1 MSSQLWRSPRSLRC
15 CWHRSSPAAAAV
27 SSNGQHRASSAAAQ
41 SDDLRE
47 RRVFSGIQPTGTPHL
62 GNYCG
67 AIAKWVALQE
77 PAAPS
82 ASKGDGSSSESDAA
96 ALATSTS
103 YSGDGSKTTGAIRLY
118 SVVDLHA
125 LTVPF
130 DAQRMPDQV
139 HSMVAALLGSGL
151 DPKRNILFR
160 QSDVAAHA
168 ELAWLLSCITPLG
181 WLQRM
186 TQFKQKAASA
196 KTESSLG
203 LLAYPVLM
211 AADILLYRATHVPV
225 GEDQQQHLELTRM
238 IATTF
243 NDRFGSNRP
252 DGREVLPKPFPM
264 VEEDTTTLTG
274 AQRKSLA
281 RIMSLRDPT
290 KKMSK
295 SDKSALSRIEL
306 TDTADEIRKK
316 VCKATTDAVGGIY
329 YDRDERPGVSNL
341 LDIAS
346 AVTGQSVAQL
356 ETQYADYGTGAFKD
370 SVADAVIAKYVC
382 AAVVVDACWSLHFLL
397 PWCRICPIGERI
409 KQYEADQEYIDQV
422 LADGAAQAS
431 ELAAVTMKD
440 VKDVMGLARS

>member
-1 MSSQLWRSPRSLRC
+1 MIWQAHRCSAARLSRRKYSSTTAASRRRC
-15 CWHRSSPAAAAV
+15 ASSI
-27 SSNGQHRASSAAAQ
+27 ASSATQ
-41 SDDLRE
+41 SGDQRE

-67 AIAKWVALQE
+67 AIAKWVALQGSE
-77 PAAPS
+77 PVSSALINAPP
-82 ASKGDGSSSESDAA
+82 
-96 ALATSTS
+96 T
-103 YSGDGSKTTGAIRLY
+103 RLY

-130 DAQRMPDQV
+130 EAERMPDQV
-139 HSMVAALLGSGL
+139 HSMVAALLGAGL
-151 DPKRNILFR
+151 DPTRNILFR

-186 TQFKQKAASA
+186 TQFKQKAAAA

-203 LLAYPVLM
+203 LLSYPVLM

-252 DGREVLPKPFPM
+252 DGKEVLPKPFPM

-295 SDKSALSRIEL
+295 SDQSKLSRIEL
-306 TDTADEIRKK
+306 TDSADDIRKK
-316 VCKATTDAVGGIY
+316 VRKATTDAISGIY
-329 YDRDERPGVSNL
+329 YDREERPGVSNL

-356 ETQYADYGTGAFKD
+356 EAQYADYGTGAFKD
-370 SVADAVIAKYVC
+370 SVADAVIAK
-382 AAVVVDACWSLHFLL
+382 
-397 PWCRICPIGERI
+397 IGPIGERI
-409 KQYEADQEYIDQV
+409 KQYEADQKYIDKV
-422 LADGAAQAS
+422 LADGAAQAA

-440 VKDVMGLARS
+440 VKEVMGLARF

>member
-1 MSSQLWRSPRSLRC
+1 MPLLRA
-15 CWHRSSPAAAAV
+15 PV
-27 SSNGQHRASSAAAQ
+27 RASRARAIATPTCIRSV
-41 SDDLRE
+41 STTSTDSEDLQRE

-77 PAAPS
+77 PSTP
-82 ASKGDGSSSESDAA
+82 ASS
-96 ALATSTS
+96 TST
-103 YSGDGSKTTGAIRLY
+103 TTRLY

-130 DAQRMPDQV
+130 NAEKMPDQV
-139 HSMVAALLGSGL
+139 HSMVAALLGAGL

-186 TQFKQKAASA
+186 TQFKQKAAAA
-196 KTESSLG
+196 KSESSLG

-252 DGREVLPKPFPM
+252 GGKEVLPKPFPM
-264 VEEDTTTLTG
+264 VEEDAATLTG
-274 AQRKSLA
+274 APRKALS

-295 SDKSALSRIEL
+295 SDTSALGRIEL
-306 TDTADEIRKK
+306 TDSADDIRKK
-316 VCKATTDAVGGIY
+316 IRKATTDAVAGIH

-346 AVTGQSVAQL
+346 AVTEKSVAEL
-356 ETQYADYGTGAFKD
+356 EAQYADYGTGAFKD
-370 SVADAVIAKYVC
+370 SVADAVIAK
-382 AAVVVDACWSLHFLL
+382 
-397 PWCRICPIGERI
+397 ICPIGESI
-409 KQYEADQEYIDQV
+409 KRYEADQAYIDQV
-422 LADGAAQAS
+422 LAAGAEQAA

-440 VKDVMGLARS
+440 VKEVMGLARA

>member
-1 MSSQLWRSPRSLRC
+1 MSWRSPATRSLTATRSLCRTSRSWRRC
-15 CWHRSSPAAAAV
+15 V
-27 SSNGQHRASSAAAQ
+27 SSGASS
-41 SDDLRE
+41 DTEDLQRE

-67 AIAKWVALQE
+67 AIAKWVALQGE
-77 PAAPS
+77 DAQ
-82 ASKGDGSSSESDAA
+82 SESYSDDA
-96 ALATSTS
+96 ST
-103 YSGDGSKTTGAIRLY
+103 TTRLY

-130 DAQRMPDQV
+130 DAQQMPRKV
-139 HSMVAALLGSGL
+139 HSMVAALLGAGL
-151 DPKRNILFR
+151 DPSRNILFR

-186 TQFKQKAASA
+186 TQFKQKAADA
-196 KTESSLG
+196 KSESSLG

-252 DGREVLPKPFPM
+252 EGREVLPKPFPM
-264 VEEDTTTLTG
+264 VEEDAVTLTG
-274 AQRKSLA
+274 AKRKALS
-281 RIMSLRDPT
+281 RIMSLKDPT

-306 TDTADEIRKK
+306 TDTADDIRKK
-316 VCKATTDAVGGIY
+316 VRKATTDAVSGIY
-329 YDRDERPGVSNL
+329 YDREERPGVSNL

-346 AVTGQSVAQL
+346 AVTGHSVAQL
-356 ETQYADYGTGAFKD
+356 EAQYADYQTGAFKD
-370 SVADAVIAKYVC
+370 SVADAVIAT
-382 AAVVVDACWSLHFLL
+382 
-397 PWCRICPIGERI
+397 ICPIGERI
-409 KQYEADQEYIDQV
+409 KQYEADQTYIDKV
-422 LADGAAQAS
+422 LATGADQAS

-440 VKDVMGLARS
+440 VKEVMGLAKS

>member
-1 MSSQLWRSPRSLRC
+1 MSSQLWRSPRSLRAPAALTPR
-15 CWHRSSPAAAAV
+15 RSAPAAAV
-27 SSNGQHRASSAAAQ
+27 FSDWRRRASSGPRAPKAD
-41 SDDLRE
+41 SDEQRDV
-47 RRVFSGIQPTGTPHL
+47 RVFSGIQPTGTPHL

-77 PAAPS
+77 PAIRSPS
-82 ASKGDGSSSESDAA
+82 AA
-96 ALATSTS
+96 ALSGDDGPSEIDASTSPTSTS
-103 YSGDGSKTTGAIRLY
+103 TATATRLY

-139 HSMVAALLGSGL
+139 HSMVAALLGAGL
-151 DPKRNILFR
+151 DPARNILFR

-186 TQFKQKAASA
+186 TQFKQKATSA

-243 NDRFGSNRP
+243 NDRFGSNHP
-252 DGREVLPKPFPM
+252 GGKEVLPKPFPM
-264 VEEDTTTLTG
+264 VEEDTATLTG
-274 AQRKSLA
+274 AQTKSLS

-306 TDTADEIRKK
+306 TDTADDIRKK
-316 VCKATTDAVGGIY
+316 VRKATTDAVSGIY

-346 AVTGQSVAQL
+346 SVTGQSVAQL
-356 ETQYADYGTGAFKD
+356 EAQYAGYRTGDFKD
-370 SVADAVIAKYVC
+370 SVADAVIAK
-382 AAVVVDACWSLHFLL
+382 
-397 PWCRICPIGERI
+397 ICPIGERI
-409 KQYEADQEYIDQV
+409 KQYEADQAYIDKV

-440 VKDVMGLARS
+440 VKEIMGLARS

>member
-1 MSSQLWRSPRSLRC
+1 MLSLLLRWPAGLAARVSHHKSPQPAVIASTCRRCASSS
-15 CWHRSSPAAAAV
+15 V
-27 SSNGQHRASSAAAQ
+27 SSATH
-41 SDDLRE
+41 SDDQRE
-47 RRVFSGIQPTGTPHL
+47 HRVFSGIQPTGTPHL

-67 AIAKWVALQE
+67 AIAKWVALQ
-77 PAAPS
+77 
-82 ASKGDGSSSESDAA
+82 GSSSAA
-96 ALATSTS
+96 SEVSAT
-103 YSGDGSKTTGAIRLY
+103 RLY

-130 DAQRMPDQV
+130 DAQRMPGQV
-139 HSMVAALLGSGL
+139 HSMVAALLGAGL
-151 DPKRNILFR
+151 DPTRNVLFR

-186 TQFKQKAASA
+186 TQFKQKAAAA
-196 KTESSLG
+196 KTDSSLG
-203 LLAYPVLM
+203 LLSYPVLM

-225 GEDQQQHLELTRM
+225 GEDQQQHLELSRM

-243 NDRFGSNRP
+243 NTRFGSNRP
-252 DGREVLPKPFPM
+252 GGKEVLPKPYPM
-264 VEEDTTTLTG
+264 MEEDTTTLTG

-295 SDKSALSRIEL
+295 SDKSKLSRIEL
-306 TDTADEIRKK
+306 TDSADDIRKK
-316 VCKATTDAVGGIY
+316 VRKATTDAVSGIY
-329 YDRDERPGVSNL
+329 YDREERPGVSNL

-356 ETQYADYGTGAFKD
+356 ETQYADYGTGTFKD
-370 SVADAVIAKYVC
+370 SVADAVIAK
-382 AAVVVDACWSLHFLL
+382 
-397 PWCRICPIGERI
+397 ICPIGERI
-409 KQYEADQEYIDQV
+409 KQYEADQEYIDKV

-431 ELAAVTMKD
+431 ELAVVTMKD
-440 VKDVMGLARS
+440 VKEVMGLVRS

>member
-1 MSSQLWRSPRSLRC
+1 MSSQLWRTPRAARSLRDPAILLQR
-15 CWHRSSPAAAAV
+15 RSSPAV
-27 SSNGQHRASSAAAQ
+27 FSDWRRRASSGAGAPEAAG
-41 SDDLRE
+41 DDV
-47 RRVFSGIQPTGTPHL
+47 RVFSGIQPTGTPHL

-77 PAAPS
+77 AAIRSPAPALS
-82 ASKGDGSSSESDAA
+82 ADATGDGPSEIDASTSP
-96 ALATSTS
+96 TSTS
-103 YSGDGSKTTGAIRLY
+103 TGATRLY

-139 HSMVAALLGSGL
+139 HSMVAALLGAGL
-151 DPKRNILFR
+151 DPTRNILFR

-186 TQFKQKAASA
+186 TQFKQKAAAA

-252 DGREVLPKPFPM
+252 GEKEVLPKPFPM

-274 AQRKSLA
+274 AQRKSLS

-295 SDKSALSRIEL
+295 SDRSAMSRIEL
-306 TDTADEIRKK
+306 TDTADDIRKK
-316 VCKATTDAVGGIY
+316 VRKATTDAVSGIY
-329 YDRDERPGVSNL
+329 YDREERPGVSNL

-356 ETQYADYGTGAFKD
+356 EAQYADYRTGDFKD
-370 SVADAVIAKYVC
+370 NVADAVIA
-382 AAVVVDACWSLHFLL
+382 
-397 PWCRICPIGERI
+397 RICPIGERI
-409 KQYEADQEYIDQV
+409 KQYEADQAYIDKV

-431 ELAAVTMKD
+431 EFAAVTMKD
-440 VKDVMGLARS
+440 VKEVMGLARA